1 MRTLSLA
8 LIGLLSLFA
17 IAGCTGATTSSP
29 PGSAASGAPSAAEAS
44 GSGAVAG
51 ATSSAGTGAPAEC
64 AMVDISG
71 QATPADVEATMMDLA
86 FEPDPV
92 TASVGQVIQ
101 WTNGDDAVHTVT
113 LDDGSCS
120 LGRLGPGA
128 SGALQFDSAGSFTYH
143 CEVHPNMT
151 GTIEVS

>member
-1 MRTLSLA
+1 MRTLSLT

-17 IAGCTGATTSSP
+17 IAGCTGATTSSA
-29 PGSAASGAPSAAEAS
+29 PGSAASGEPSAAEAS

-51 ATSSAGTGAPAEC
+51 ATSSAGTGAAAEC
-64 AMVDISG
+64 TMVDISG
-71 QATPADVEATMMDLA
+71 EATPPDVEATIADFTFA
-86 FEPDPV
+86 PDPA
-92 TASVGQVIQ
+92 TASTGQVIQ
-101 WTNGDDAVHTVT
+101 WTNDDEAVHTVT

-128 SGALQFDSAGSFTYH
+128 AGALQFDSAGSFPYH